1 MFLGHFA
8 LAFAAKKAAPQASL
22 GTLTMAAA
30 FIDLL
35 WPTLLLLGV
44 ERVRIDTGQPG
55 LTPLV
60 FEHYPVSHSLVAVIA
75 WAAALGALYFARTR
89 LLVPALV
96 VAVLVASHWVL
107 DAVVH
112 RPDLPIVP
120 GGDMMVGL
128 GLWNSAPATL
138 AVECALMAGGLWL
151 YRSAVRGRG
160 LRRLPIAAYVATLAV
175 IYFANLFGPPPP
187 GVEAIAIAGHAQ
199 WLLVL
204 MAWWADR
211 PRAAPAVAAA

>member
-1 MFLGHFA
+1 
-8 LAFAAKKAAPQASL
+8 
-22 GTLTMAAA
+22 
-30 FIDLL
+30 
-35 WPTLLLLGV
+35 
-44 ERVRIDTGQPG
+44 
-55 LTPLV
+55 
-60 FEHYPVSHSLVAVIA
+60 
-75 WAAALGALYFARTR
+75 
-89 LLVPALV
+89 
-96 VAVLVASHWVL
+96 
-107 DAVVH
+107 
-112 RPDLPIVP
+112 
-120 GGDMMVGL
+120 MMVGL